1 MAYKIEKISLPKM
14 TVATMTLTIPEYSS
28 DLYLRA
34 LNSLKE
40 ELQEMGISITEPEY
54 SFTTTADHD
63 PKIELIDLEL
73 VVGVDETG
81 IDSNVLKFKTL
92 EQEDAVIRISSE
104 SFTDIHTGLA
114 EWMHDHDY
122 VANGDLRH
130 VISDEASYVYDSPVK
145 PAND

>member
-1 MAYKIEKISLPKM
+1 MAYKIETKSLAKM

-40 ELQEMGISITEPEY
+40 ELNEMGISITQPEY
-54 SFTTTADHD
+54 IFTTTADHD

-73 VVGVDETG
+73 VVAVEESG
-81 IDSNVLKFKTL
+81 IDTNLLKFKEL
-92 EQEDAVIRISSE
+92 EEEEFIVRISSD

-114 EWMHDHDY
+114 EWMHDNDY
-122 VANGDLRH
+122 AADGDLRH
-130 VISDEASYVYDSPVK
+130 VISDTAAYVYDSPVK
-145 PAND
+145 PANN